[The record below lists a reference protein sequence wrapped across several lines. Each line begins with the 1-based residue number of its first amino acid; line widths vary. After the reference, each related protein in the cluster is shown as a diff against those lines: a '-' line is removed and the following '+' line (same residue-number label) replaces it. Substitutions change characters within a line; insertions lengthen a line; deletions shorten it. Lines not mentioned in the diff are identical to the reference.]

1 MNGERWGGK
10 SEGPLTFSYWSQ
22 HRNISE
28 AMNYLQL
35 PWFILQPISP
45 HLGRK
50 MEVVKFQTAPTPVF
64 RLLRHRRGGGT
75 RGWAGESIRWRGQVG
90 AEGKRTEETEPGAEG
105 GGSSSRNDRGT
116 TEAMGSCRS
125 LDSLTELVLHCI
137 LQITAVFLH
146 NGTTPYP
153 NNCDKAIIKDP
164 QGCFPPRPQVH
175 TAKMPWQKESWC
187 GHKVNGWLAA
197 SYLWQQA
204 QQH

>member
-116 TEAMGSCRS
+116 TEQWAPAGPSTHSPNLFCIAFYRS
-125 LDSLTELVLHCI
+125 LLCSCTMVQHHT
-137 LQITAVFLH
+137 QIIVTKQL
-146 NGTTPYP
+146 
-153 NNCDKAIIKDP
+153 
-164 QGCFPPRPQVH
+164 
-175 TAKMPWQKESWC
+175 
-187 GHKVNGWLAA
+187 
-197 SYLWQQA
+197 
-204 QQH
+204 